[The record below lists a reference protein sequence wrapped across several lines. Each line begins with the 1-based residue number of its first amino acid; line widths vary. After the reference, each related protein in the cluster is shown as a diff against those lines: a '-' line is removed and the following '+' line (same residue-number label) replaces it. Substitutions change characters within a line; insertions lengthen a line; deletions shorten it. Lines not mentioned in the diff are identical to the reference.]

1 MRSENASWDAVS
13 GSGNGKAGGTYESSY
28 TSPKPVS

>member
-1 MRSENASWDAVS
+1 MCTMISMQTAVS